1 MAKGQDSGRGMDM
14 TPEEARDLDETRRL
28 LYCAIASRHTKRY
41 QLAGTLMNALLH
53 HQGHDGS
60 AAHVLVRNVI
70 NLVDPDDTTDADEW
84 ADDRIEEI
92 TQRLAAPAVEE
103 VVDDRPRGY
112 TCGVCG
118 HDLVQIHGTFRHGVP
133 GFAGQTYDPGHSVAP
148 VPKGMK
154 ITYPNIPG
162 ELVAAVTALD
172 EVLRAF
178 DLRPAPGSRA
188 VLRSRHTAVEVVDGW
203 RRHLARALAVI
214 EASK

>member
-1 MAKGQDSGRGMDM
+1 
-14 TPEEARDLDETRRL
+14 

-70 NLVDPDDTTDADEW
+70 NLVDPDDTTDADDW
-84 ADDRIEEI
+84 AEDRIEEI
-92 TQRLAAPAVEE
+92 TQRLAGPTPEE
-103 VVDDRPRGY
+103 IVDDRPRGY

-118 HDLVQIHGTFRHGVP
+118 WGLVQIDDTFKHAVS
-133 GFAGQTYDPGHSVAP
+133 GFAANHSVDP
-148 VPKGMK
+148 IPKGMK

-214 EASK
+214 EDAK